1 MCGIAGIYNY
11 KTGQTVSSYSIVSMC
26 DVITYRGPDGF
37 GYHYDGSLGLGH
49 RRLTIIDTHE
59 RSNQPMLSDDN
70 KTSICFN
77 GEIYNYIELKETL
90 KESGVNFKT
99 TSDTEVLLELYRNS
113 GIDFL
118 NQLNGMFAFCI
129 FDKKKNEFLLARD
142 HTGIKPLFYTFTNDG
157 IAFGS
162 EIKSLLQIDGV
173 KKEVNKSL
181 IDSYMSVGYSPTN
194 NTLFKNIYKLEPGH
208 YMTIKNREVEIKQY
222 WNIQY
227 DKSNDKGEA
236 YYIKETQNL
245 FEDAISKQLRS
256 DVPLGVFLS
265 GGIDSSAVVSMMH
278 KQGVKDIKTFSVAWD
293 YGDQFNETKY
303 ARAVAK
309 QFNTDHTEYFM
320 SAEDFKNFLPD
331 YIRHMDEPVTEA
343 AAISLYYLA
352 KKTKEKVTV
361 VLSGEGA
368 DEVFGGYPIY
378 KYMHVVEQYKKI
390 PNFIRK
396 PILNP
401 ILRML
406 GTKWAKYADLSEMPI
421 EQSYSGVSFYE
432 NSQKNRL
439 YSKKFAEYVKN
450 NNNQSKLKQYY
461 DYTKNDDL
469 QTKMQYLDLKTWL
482 VDDLLI
488 KADRMSMAASL
499 ELRVPFLDHRFIEFS
514 ATMPSK
520 YRFKSY
526 ENKYILKKA
535 MEPYLTEEILYRK
548 KLGFPTP
555 LSIMFKGELF
565 DFVKNII
572 DSEQAYDRG
581 YFDTNE
587 VQKILEEH
595 KNETEDH
602 HRVLWQ
608 LLVLELWHREYID

>member
-11 KTGQTVSSYSIVSMC
+11 KTNQPVSSQSIELMC

-59 RSNQPMLSDDN
+59 RSNQPMISEDSR
-70 KTSICFN
+70 TSICFN

-90 KESGVNFKT
+90 KDAGVNFKT
-99 TSDTEVLLELYRNS
+99 TSDTEVLLELYRNNDIS
-113 GIDFL
+113 FL

-129 FDKKKNEFLLARD
+129 FDKENNDFLLARD
-142 HTGIKPLFYTFTNDG
+142 HTGIKPLFYTFTDDG

-162 EIKSLLQIDGV
+162 EIKSLLQVNGV
-173 KKEVNKSL
+173 KKEVNKTL
-181 IDSYMSVGYSPTN
+181 IDSYMSVGYTPTN
-194 NTLFKNIYKLEPGH
+194 NTLFKNIFKLEPGH
-208 YMTIKNREVEIKQY
+208 YMTIKNGEVEIKQY

-236 YYIKETQNL
+236 YYIKETQIL
-245 FEDAISKQLRS
+245 FEDAIKKQLRS

-265 GGIDSSAVVSMMH
+265 GGIDSSAVVAMMH

-293 YGDQFNETKY
+293 YGDKFNETKY
-303 ARAVAK
+303 ARKVAK

-320 SAEDFKNFLPD
+320 TAEDFKKFLPE

-368 DEVFGGYPIY
+368 DEVYGGYPIY

-390 PNFIRK
+390 PGFIRK
-396 PILNP
+396 PFLNP

-406 GTKWAKYADLSEMPI
+406 GTKWAKYADLSEIPI

-432 NSQKNRL
+432 NSQKNKL
-439 YSKKFAEYVKN
+439 YSKKFSEYVKN
-450 NNNQSKLKQYY
+450 NNNQAKLKQFY

-520 YRFKSY
+520 YRFKGY

-572 DSEQAYDRG
+572 DSDISHDRG
-581 YFDTNE
+581 YFDQNE
-587 VQKILEEH
+587 IQKVLAEH
-595 KNETEDH
+595 KNGDEDH
-602 HRVLWQ
+602 HRILWQ